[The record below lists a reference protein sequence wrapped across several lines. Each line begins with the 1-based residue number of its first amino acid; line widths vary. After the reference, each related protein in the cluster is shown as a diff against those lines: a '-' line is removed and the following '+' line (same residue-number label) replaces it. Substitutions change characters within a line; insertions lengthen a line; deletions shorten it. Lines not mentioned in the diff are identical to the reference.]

1 MDDQHAYLSGKLVFA
16 SGILSDVYYNNEA
29 HECSPSWGMI
39 NKKHKWRSKKTMVTL
54 WKRFAPIL
62 LMLIAFTLIEGGL
75 TADYAD
81 ARSKAGGKS
90 FSSSPSPSKAPAS
103 SPSSSPGAAPNTGG
117 GFGRGLM
124 GGLLGGALG
133 GMLFGSMFG
142 GGGSGP
148 GLLPLLILGGIGF
161 FLYKKFAKGRQGGG
175 YEAPNQYAR
184 QAFQPSSIFGG
195 GSEDSTQP
203 PPPPPPVIG
212 ENLVGDGLSQ
222 IKETDRNFDST
233 YFKEVAS
240 DVFFKVQAG
249 WMRRDLDSY
258 RHLLGE
264 QLAREYEGHFVEMRS
279 KGHIN
284 KLESIAVRGVEIVQA
299 GSDGRED
306 FVTVL
311 FTANLLDYTVDDKT
325 GAVVSGSI
333 TDPVKFREEW
343 TWARPTGTQNWKLE
357 GIKEG

>member
-1 MDDQHAYLSGKLVFA
+1 MA
-16 SGILSDVYYNNEA
+16 
-29 HECSPSWGMI
+29 
-39 NKKHKWRSKKTMVTL
+39 TL
-54 WKRFAPIL
+54 WKRFAPIF

-81 ARSKAGGKS
+81 ARSKSGGKS

-103 SPSSSPGAAPNTGG
+103 SPSSSPAPSTGG

-124 GGLLGGALG
+124 GGLLGGAIG

-161 FLYKKFAKGRQGGG
+161 FLYKKFAKSRQDGGS
-175 YEAPNQYAR
+175 ETPNQYTR
-184 QAFQPSSIFGG
+184 QGFSPSSIFGG
-195 GSEDSTQP
+195 GNDAAQP
-203 PPPPPPVIG
+203 PPPIIG
-212 ENLVGDGLSQ
+212 ENLVADGISQ
-222 IKETDRNFDST
+222 IKETDRNFDPT
-233 YFKEVAS
+233 YFTEVAS

-264 QLAREYEGHFVEMRS
+264 QLAKEYEGHFAEMRS

-284 KLESIAVRGVEIVQA
+284 KLESIAVRGVEIIEA

-311 FTANLLDYTVDDKT
+311 FTANLLDFTVDDKT
-325 GAVVSGSI
+325 GALVSGSM

-357 GIKEG
+357 GLKEC